1 MSKHSKVTGALHT
14 LYSFTHT
21 VSNKYSGR
29 ITTLGLFILFSF
41 PLIFM
46 VAITYYRLSTFY
58 LFLFFTILVGLSF
71 IISLTRSASCKIK
84 RNLPPQA
91 LAGEELL
98 YQAEVTNTGKGTL
111 YSALLHDDTPDTR
124 PSRQE
129 FLNAKEPGEELRNI
143 ADRFLKYYRWL
154 WLIKRKAS
162 YQSSPVVLP
171 EIKAGETKVVQL
183 ACTPL
188 KRGKIQFPDTKLV
201 LPDALG
207 LFQKIVKLAP
217 GTSSITVLPKR
228 YKLPELNLEGMSRNE
243 MGGRSVARATGQTD
257 EVVGLREYR
266 PGDPPK
272 HIHWRSWAKTGKPIV
287 REYED
292 VFFPRYGLVLDTACP
307 HEKADY
313 FEEAVSIAT
322 SFVRSVE
329 TKECLL
335 DLIFL
340 NQGAQVQTVG
350 SGVAKSEE
358 MLELLATVDVDLE
371 PDWQSLSKKVLA
383 HADALSACIIVLVEL
398 DDQRKKLIQQWRAT
412 GLALLTIVITDDSED
427 EKDKEKARLGIIS
440 VSKKTIQSDLMKKL
454 GRL

>member
-1 MSKHSKVTGALHT
+1 
-14 LYSFTHT
+14 
-21 VSNKYSGR
+21 
-29 ITTLGLFILFSF
+29 
-41 PLIFM
+41 M
-46 VAITYYRLSTFY
+46 VAITYFRLSTFY
-58 LFLFFTILVGLSF
+58 LFLFFTILVVMSL
-71 IISLTRSASCKIK
+71 IIVLLRTASCKIK
-84 RNLPPQA
+84 RKLTGQA
-91 LAGEELL
+91 MVGEELF
-98 YQAEVTNTGKGTL
+98 YQAEVTNTGKRTL

-124 PSRQE
+124 PTRYE
-129 FLNAKEPGEELRNI
+129 FLTAKEPGEEQRNI

-154 WLIKRKAS
+154 WLIKRKSS
-162 YQSSPVVLP
+162 YDSSPVILP
-171 EIKAGETKVVQL
+171 EIKAGETKL
-183 ACTPL
+183 IELSCTPL

-207 LFQKIVKLAP
+207 LFQKVIKLAP
-217 GTSSITVLPKR
+217 DTSSITVLPKR
-228 YKLPELNLEGMSRNE
+228 YKLPELNLEGISRNE
-243 MGGRSVARATGQTD
+243 VGGRSVAHATGQTD

-307 HEKADY
+307 YEKADD

-340 NQGAQVQTVG
+340 NQGARVQTVG
-350 SGVAKSEE
+350 KGGAKSDE
-358 MLELLATVDVDLE
+358 MLELLATIDVDLE
-371 PDWQSLSKKVLA
+371 PDWEALSKKVLT
-383 HADALSACIIVLVEL
+383 HSEALSACIIVLVEL
-398 DDQRKKLIQQWRAT
+398 DDQRKKLIRQWRAT
-412 GLALLTIVITDDSED
+412 GLALLTILITDEPRDD
-427 EKDKEKARLGIIS
+427 REKDRLGIIS
-440 VSKKTIQSDLMKKL
+440 ISKKTIQSDLMKKI

>member
-1 MSKHSKVTGALHT
+1 
-14 LYSFTHT
+14 
-21 VSNKYSGR
+21 
-29 ITTLGLFILFSF
+29 
-41 PLIFM
+41 M
-46 VAITYYRLSTFY
+46 VALTYYRLSTFY
-58 LFLFFTILVGLSF
+58 LFIFFTILVGLSF
-71 IISLTRSASCKIK
+71 IACLVRSATCKIK
-84 RNLPPQA
+84 RNLPGQA
-91 LAGEELL
+91 LAGEELF
-98 YQAEVTNTGKGTL
+98 YQAEITNTSKRTL

-124 PSRQE
+124 PTRQE
-129 FLNAKEPGEELRNI
+129 FLSAKEPGEELRNI
-143 ADRFLKYYRWL
+143 ADRFLKYYRWI

-162 YQSSPVVLP
+162 YHSSPVVLP
-171 EIKAGETKVVQL
+171 EIKGGETKTIAM

-188 KRGKIQFPDTKLV
+188 KRGKIQFPDTKLI
-201 LPDALG
+201 LPDSLG
-207 LFQKIVKLAP
+207 LFQKTIKLAP
-217 GTSSITVLPKR
+217 DSSSIIVLPRR
-228 YKLPELNLEGMSRNE
+228 YKLPELDLEGISRNE

-307 HEKADY
+307 YEKADY

-350 SGVAKSEE
+350 SGIAKSEE
-358 MLELLATVDVDLE
+358 MLELLATVDVDLK
-371 PDWQSLSKKVLA
+371 PDWQSLSKKVLT
-383 HADALSACIIVLVEL
+383 HGDSLSACIIVLVEL
-398 DDQRKKLIQQWRAT
+398 DDNRKKLIQQWRAT
-412 GLALLTIVITDDSED
+412 GLSLLTIVITDDPSE
-427 EKDKEKARLGIIS
+427 EKERASLGIIS
-440 VSKKTIQSDLMKKL
+440 ISKKTIQSDLLKKL